1 MDIGS
6 FWITGG
12 GFIINTTKFS
22 ETSTKRK
29 AFLKLVFVLILSFN
43 NVVPLFASPFYYP
56 VSSSSSTRQLH
67 SYNSPAT
74 KHSST
79 EFHPQPTKH
88 KASTSSSFS
97 TAAAVTNAPD
107 QQFKVAAHEVPSG
120 PNPESN

>member
-1 MDIGS
+1 MAPA
-6 FWITGG
+6 
-12 GFIINTTKFS
+12 TKFS

-43 NVVPLFASPFYYP
+43 NVVPLFARPFYYP

-67 SYNSPAT
+67 SY
-74 KHSST
+74 SST

-107 QQFKVAAHEVPSG
+107 QQFRVAAHEVPSG